1 MWQPVTRELRLRKGA
16 DRRLRGGHLWVY
28 SNEIDSKATPLGGF
42 CAGDAVSVLAADNSV
57 LGTAYM
63 EPNSLICARLC
74 APRLQVALDREF
86 FRAGIERALQLRQ
99 SFFEKPYY
107 RLVYGDSDLLPGVV
121 VDRYG
126 DYLVLQLNNSGIER
140 YESELVAAMQQVLQ
154 PRGIL
159 LRADSRSRREQGL
172 PDRVEV
178 VYGDVPDQLP
188 LEENGVY
195 FLAPVTS
202 GQKTGWF
209 YDHRLSRARLVD
221 YVKDKS
227 VLDVYSYV
235 GGWGV
240 QAAAFGARSVC
251 CVDSSEPALA
261 AVADNAARNEVAD
274 KVSTCRGQATD
285 VMTQLQSEGK
295 SFDVVILDPPA
306 FIQRRKDL
314 KKGIAAYRRIN
325 ELGLRLLSP
334 GGLLVAG
341 SCSMHL
347 GRAELNEALQGAA
360 RRSGCEL
367 RIIEQGGQGPDHPI
381 HPAIPETEYLKAT
394 FARQLVT
401 SAT

>member
-1 MWQPVTRELRLRKGA
+1 MTPQLPVLRLRKGA

-28 SNEIDSKATPLGGF
+28 SNEVDSKLTPLGGF
-42 CAGDAVSVLAADNSV
+42 QPGDAVRVLTADDSL

-63 EPNSLICARLC
+63 EPNNLICARLC
-74 APRLQVALDREF
+74 APRQQVALDSVF

-99 SFFEKPYY
+99 SCFDKPYY

-126 DYLVLQLNNSGIER
+126 DHLVLQLNNSGIER
-140 YESELVAAMQQVLQ
+140 YEAELIEAMRQSLQ
-154 PRGIL
+154 PSGIL

-172 PDRVEV
+172 PNRVEV
-178 VYGDVPDQLP
+178 VYGEVPDELP
-188 LEENGVY
+188 LEENGVH

-209 YDHRLSRARLVD
+209 YDHRLSRARLAD
-221 YVKDKS
+221 YVSGCS

-240 QAAAFGARSVC
+240 QAAVFGARSVC
-251 CVDSSEPALA
+251 CVDSSESALA
-261 AVADNAARNEVAD
+261 AVAGNAALNNVAG
-274 KVSTCRGQATD
+274 KVSTRHGQATD
-285 VMTQLQSEGK
+285 VMAQLQAEGE
-295 SFDVVILDPPA
+295 SFNVVILDPPA

-314 KKGIAAYRRIN
+314 KKGITAYRRIN

-360 RRSGCEL
+360 RRAGCEL

-381 HPAIPETEYLKAT
+381 HPAIPETEYLKAA
-394 FARQLVT
+394 FARTLIT